1 MLVVFFHEKGQNE
14 TIWDLRTRLHNIK
27 KKTKVFLILIYML
40 CENPEVRLTFEKSF
54 FSLCIYF

>member
-1 MLVVFFHEKGQNE
+1 MKKDKKE

-27 KKTKVFLILIYML
+27 KTKIFLILIYML